1 MYRAAIGDSE
11 FERIAKYWRGT
22 IWHWPRDSGLVPAP
36 LYLYHCVLAARNLG
50 PAAAQ
55 SFEQRSFLADRCTTL
70 AEYLAREAASGN
82 DVLLE
87 GEHEFERLHANS
99 ILRTR
104 FGG

>member
-55 SFEQRSFLADRCTTL
+55 S
-70 AEYLAREAASGN
+70 GN
-82 DVLLE
+82 DVLTS